1 MKLVLD
7 TNVFNSRDFC
17 QLLLDTEFEKYIL
30 AVAYMEFIYH
40 HLKKGN
46 TESMVDAFLEQMNVL
61 IIPFGKLEALEAAK
75 ASIGNWDFKEN
86 AHDYTIGAT
95 ALILDA
101 KLVTNNVKHFQW
113 MDNVISPDDLMRE
126 LS

>member
-17 QLLLDTEFEKYIL
+17 NWLFEAEFEKYIP
-30 AVAYMEFIYH
+30 AIAYMEFLYH

-46 TESMVDAFLEQMNVL
+46 TESMVNAFLEQMNVSVVQ
-61 IIPFGKLEALEAAK
+61 FGKLEASKAAN

-86 AHDYTIGAT
+86 AHDYAIAAT
-95 ALILDA
+95 AIILDA
-101 KLVTNNVKHFQW
+101 KLVTNNVKHFKW
-113 MDNVISPDDLMRE
+113 LDNVVTPADLM
-126 LS
+126 